1 MNRVALLLLLSASP
15 VLAQT
20 PGLPVYGGGFSPMIE
35 IEGLVGFA
43 DRETPSGKGMTLG
56 ARGTLA
62 VGRLGFSATVAS
74 FNPSGPGG
82 SQKAYGAM
90 LGFKVVGGAL
100 SPFALYLQGGA
111 GTMDR
116 GDPDSSQVHIPV
128 GAAASLVIPTPVLSI
143 KPWVAPR
150 LQLVRTTVAGTSTF
164 ENLVAIGAG
173 VDLTLLG
180 GISFRAAYDRVKD
193 QDGTLGLSM
202 ALHL

>member
-1 MNRVALLLLLSASP
+1 MNRAALLLLLSASP
-15 VLAQT
+15 ALAQT
-20 PGLPVYGGGFSPMIE
+20 PGLPVYGGGFSPTIE
-35 IEGLVGFA
+35 LEGLVGFA
-43 DRETPSGKGMTLG
+43 SKEAPTGKGMTLG

-62 VGRLGFSATVAS
+62 AGRLGLSATVAS

-111 GTMDR
+111 GTMNSE
-116 GDPDSSQVHIPV
+116 DPDSSQVHVPLGV
-128 GAAASLVIPTPVLSI
+128 AASLVIPTPILSI
-143 KPWVAPR
+143 RPWVAPR
-150 LQLVRTTVAGTSTF
+150 LQLVRTTGAGGSTI
-164 ENLVAIGAG
+164 ENLFAIGAG

-180 GISFRAAYDRVKD
+180 GLSFRAAYDRVKD
-193 QDGTLGLSM
+193 QDGTLGLGM